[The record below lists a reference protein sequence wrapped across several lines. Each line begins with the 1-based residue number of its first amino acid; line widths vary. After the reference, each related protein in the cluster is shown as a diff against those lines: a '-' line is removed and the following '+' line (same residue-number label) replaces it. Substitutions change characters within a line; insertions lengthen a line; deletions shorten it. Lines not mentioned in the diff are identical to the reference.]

1 MLEEGSLPIR
11 QALDDQDAIDEE
23 RRLLYVGITRARI
36 HLALSWADQRETRGR
51 VTRRKPSRFLAGL
64 VPRRS
69 GAAAGRDRREGRDG
83 RAGRGGRVTILP
95 DGFAPPSPRYGD
107 SPLLAALRTWRT
119 GRARGDAV
127 PAFVVAHDSTLASIA
142 EAHPETLAALRRVR
156 GMGPAKLEKYGPEIM
171 TVIARASEDA
181 TRGDATRG
189 GATPG
194 DATRD
199 EATDGD
205 EAGTA

>member
-11 QALDDQDAIDEE
+11 QALDDENAIDEE
-23 RRLLYVGITRARI
+23 RRLLYVGITRARV

-51 VTRRKPSRFLAGL
+51 DTRRKPSRFLAGL
-64 VPRRS
+64 VPRRP
-69 GAAAGRDRREGRDG
+69 GAGVGRDSRDGRDGRDG
-83 RAGRGGRVTILP
+83 RAGRGGRVVILP
-95 DGFAPPSPRYGD
+95 DGFAPASQRDGD

-156 GMGPAKLEKYGPEIM
+156 GMGPAKLEKYGPEIL

-181 TRGDATRG
+181 THGEAN
-189 GATPG
+189 
-194 DATRD
+194 RD
-199 EATDGD
+199 EATGRDT
-205 EAGTA
+205 AGTA